1 MKQILPMITLCLMA
15 ISMSAVAE
23 STAIPQGYVDLGLPS
38 GTLWKTKNEVRE
50 EFPNRN
56 AYWFNS
62 LAAEEFGNQLPTVEQ
77 LDELRNA
84 CQWIWMGNGY
94 KVVGIN
100 GESIFLPA
108 AGAEPAYLGYGPRNV
123 GSIGYYCS
131 SSEFI
136 VKVKDED
143 REYED
148 WAEHSLF
155 FNSDEMVIDTTI
167 GNETMCYTR
176 SVRLVKS
183 AAPRYVDPG
192 LRSGTLWKGQNEG
205 DGFYTYAEAKA
216 KFGMR
221 VPTEAQFEELRSAC
235 RWEWTGIQYK
245 ITGPNNQCIFL
256 PAPGVHVTDKT
267 IIHKGIR
274 GEYWSSTSHDSD
286 QSYLW
291 LNSRKTQMA
300 ELPDHYKMS
309 IRLAEVPRGYVD
321 LGLPSGTLWKTE
333 REVGLY
339 TYAEAMSK
347 FGKQLPT
354 SEQIKEL
361 GTLCKWV
368 WTDTGYKITG
378 PSGKSIFLRAAGGRD
393 CSNGKSG
400 IDTHG
405 YYWSSDPYDANN
417 ALFIYFTSGGVE
429 IGYAERCYGFCVYLV
444 R

>member
-1 MKQILPMITLCLMA
+1 MKKILPMITLCLMA
-15 ISMSAVAE
+15 ISMSVVAE

-50 EFPNRN
+50 EFPNRD
-56 AYWFNS
+56 AYWLNS
-62 LAAEEFGNQLPTVEQ
+62 AAAVEFGNQLPTIEQ

-108 AGAEPAYLGYGPRNV
+108 AGGEMQKYGRPGSV

-131 SSEFI
+131 SSEYTKFTADGLPVI
-136 VKVKDED
+136 
-143 REYED
+143 ED
-148 WAEHSLF
+148 WEQYSLF
-155 FNSDEMVIDTTI
+155 FNSDKIVIDTTKTAI
-167 GNETMCYTR
+167 HIMR

-183 AAPRYVDPG
+183 AAPRYVDLG
-192 LRSGTLWKGQNEG
+192 LRSGTLWKGQNE

-256 PAPGVHVTDKT
+256 PAPGSHITDKT
-267 IIHKGIR
+267 IILKGLI
-274 GEYWSSTSHDSD
+274 GKYWSSTSHDSD

-291 LNSRKTQMA
+291 LNSQKTQMA